1 MGTEGPCDLFL
12 NGYYSTLLSENL
24 VSNQVPAKRWVSYLQ
39 ETVGRKFQLIDES
52 LTRTEEKVH
61 GSLFFNL

>member
-1 MGTEGPCDLFL
+1 MTFFF
-12 NGYYSTLLSENL
+12 NGYYSTLLSENS
-24 VSNQVPAKRWVSYLQ
+24 VSIQVPEKRWVSYLQ

>member
-1 MGTEGPCDLFL
+1 MGTEGPCDLCL

-24 VSNQVPAKRWVSYLQ
+24 VSIQVPEKRWVSYLQ

>member
-24 VSNQVPAKRWVSYLQ
+24 VSIQVPEKRWVSYLQ